1 MGRIELLR
9 RKIGFFGESMRSQLR
24 SQFVTLVLAGSLA
37 GSVQAQSASQNV
49 VSSPPSA
56 AVSHDSVEPVG
67 EDADTAVDPASLLP
81 DLPSLPPAK
90 ATLLGGTIQKLDRVR
105 DEITLQVFG
114 GGKMKIFFDPRT
126 HIYLGTA
133 AGTTGDLH
141 AGDRIYVDTIL
152 DGSSVFAKNIRL
164 KNSVLAGESQGIV
177 ASFRSDKGELML
189 RDALSP
195 RPLRVR
201 VTPGTQITHGNQP
214 ASMSD
219 LVSGALVSVRFRPE
233 ANGRDVAR
241 QISVLAVP
249 GSHFTFGGQ
258 VTGLDLR
265 LGLLVLKSST
275 DNKTY
280 EIYFD
285 PSLVNLDDNL
295 RQAADVT
302 VQTRFDGNHYV
313 AQSVTV
319 NSH

>member
-1 MGRIELLR
+1 MRLQRAHFVILL
-9 RKIGFFGESMRSQLR
+9 ISGGLCPGFL
-24 SQFVTLVLAGSLA
+24 
-37 GSVQAQSASQNV
+37 QAQAPSQNV
-49 VSSPPSA
+49 VSSPPTA

-67 EDADTAVDPASLLP
+67 DETDTAIDPASLLP
-81 DLPSLPPAK
+81 DLPSLPPEK

-114 GGKMKIFFDPRT
+114 GGKTKIFFDPRT
-126 HIYLGTA
+126 HIYLGA
-133 AGTTGDLH
+133 ETGNTSDLH
-141 AGDRIYVDTIL
+141 QGDRIYVDTIL
-152 DGSSVFAKNIRL
+152 DGSSVFAKNIRM
-164 KNSVLAGESQGIV
+164 KSAVTAGQSQGV
-177 ASFRSDKGELML
+177 VTNFRSDKGELTL

-195 RPLRVR
+195 TPLRVR
-201 VTPGTQITHGNQP
+201 VTPGTTINYGNRQG
-214 ASMSD
+214 SISD
-219 LVSGALVSVRFRPE
+219 LVSGALVSIKFRPE
-233 ANGRDVAR
+233 GNGRDVAR
-241 QISVLAVP
+241 EISILAIP

-265 LGLLVLKSST
+265 LGLLVLKSSS

-285 PSLVNLDDNL
+285 PSLINVDDNL

-313 AQSVTV
+313 AQSLTI